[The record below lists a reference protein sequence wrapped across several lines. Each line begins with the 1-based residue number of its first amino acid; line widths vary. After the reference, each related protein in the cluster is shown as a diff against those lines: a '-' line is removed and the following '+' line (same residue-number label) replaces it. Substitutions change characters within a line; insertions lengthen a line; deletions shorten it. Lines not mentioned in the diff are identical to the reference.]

1 MTLSG
6 LEILHEGSPNQAT
19 AQKANSL
26 KTALLLTKVCR
37 GTIARK
43 FFKVATL
50 LFRNA
55 IFLETKSA
63 TPQFMKLK
71 LETLN

>member
-1 MTLSG
+1 
-6 LEILHEGSPNQAT
+6 LETFPEGSPYRHAT
-19 AQKANSL
+19 AQKAELL
-26 KTALLLTKVCR
+26 KTALRLTKLCR
-37 GTIARK
+37 GTIAKR
-43 FFKVATL
+43 FVKVATL

-55 IFLETKSA
+55 IFSETKSA